1 MNCTAEKQMRLAR
14 AAEGIRF
21 IGPLM
26 KVISFVSK
34 CDFNYFYF
42 EVWPTRFRSASA
54 SPDPLRPAGCVS
66 VFGSSSERQM
76 YSPSCWSCPCFLWIF
91 LGGPNIEKLRG
102 NEALTQPYPRSSGG
116 VVGAPETVA
125 DFQNESAGKFG
136 EANGALTPN
145 EKGPEVAI
153 EIALPDDTMSSRL
166 RSIPPCPKRR

>member
-1 MNCTAEKQMRLAR
+1 MRLAR

-116 VVGAPETVA
+116 VVGVVLRDRRAARHRTR
-125 DFQNESAGKFG
+125 NCGRLSKRIGGKIRRG
-136 EANGALTPN
+136 ERRAH
-145 EKGPEVAI
+145 
-153 EIALPDDTMSSRL
+153 SQR
-166 RSIPPCPKRR
+166 KRTRGCDRDRPT